1 MEEDEIEIKEGSIE
15 IPEED
20 REETVE
26 EKVEE
31 KVEEAVEEKV
41 EAKVEKVEEEWFG
54 INRALYRMSSRS
66 GIPVKTYVDD
76 NKVG

>member
-1 MEEDEIEIKEGSIE
+1 
-15 IPEED
+15 
-20 REETVE
+20 
-26 EKVEE
+26 VEE